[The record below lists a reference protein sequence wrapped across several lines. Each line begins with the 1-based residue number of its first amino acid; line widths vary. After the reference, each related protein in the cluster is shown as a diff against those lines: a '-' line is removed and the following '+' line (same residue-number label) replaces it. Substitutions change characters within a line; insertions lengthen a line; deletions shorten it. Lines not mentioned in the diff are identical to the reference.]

1 VKEVIVMNN
10 KLYKDMD
17 ESTYNSLNKIL
28 NYDKKFILL
37 STRRSNVLCEEL
49 DKISE
54 INNIRLIKYLLV
66 ISLDKDINIGFRAL
80 QHLKKI
86 LTSLKIKE
94 LMYFAEF
101 FRGSYYYSI
110 DSNFEKTYRNI
121 LLNNDK
127 RLIDRYDEE
136 AQYLYTALTLHSN
149 GYIRE
154 KALRSLEDF
163 NSEFKVKFIMLRI
176 NDWVKEIRALAS
188 KELRELISP
197 KYIDA
202 LIKCLPIIDR
212 MSNWGRDNHLELIK
226 QLELF
231 IKNINNYELLV
242 EIYKNS
248 DERSVRRLAFTYLL
262 DMKPTS
268 ELSKEFG
275 LKSYDVVILRKT
287 IDKINSIINEDNIE
301 LFYNVLKK
309 NKNVICKIEAINLL
323 EKMNK
328 SSYQD
333 DLIPYLFDKSY
344 SVRDHAR
351 YKLKKIGIVEF
362 RNYYLRELN
371 RNNYSTMIILKG
383 ICETGKREDV
393 KEIVKFLD
401 CEDVRIRILT
411 LNSICKLCPQ
421 NSIDYILDKIISD
434 DTLESKNA
442 RVCLENNISL
452 LNSDTIIELIEL
464 EGYKEHVYYNL
475 IKLTNR
481 LQKWEAIVVLLKVI
495 TMLGI
500 NYVEIINEE
509 IEIWVKSFNRSF
521 IKPSK
526 EQVIIIRKL
535 YMIQSY
541 NISTSNIRELESVL
555 ETISSF

>member
-1 VKEVIVMNN
+1 MNN
-10 KLYKDMD
+10 KLYKDLD

-37 STRRSNVLCEEL
+37 SPRRRNVLCEEL

-80 QHLKKI
+80 QHLKRI
-86 LTSLKIKE
+86 LTNLKTNE

-101 FRGSYYYSI
+101 FRGSYYYSM
-110 DSNFEKTYRNI
+110 DSYFDKTYRNI
-121 LLNNDK
+121 LLNNDR
-127 RLIDRYDEE
+127 RLIDRYDED
-136 AQYLYTALTLHSN
+136 AQYLYTVLTLHSN

-154 KALRSLEDF
+154 EALRSLKDF
-163 NSEFKVKFIMLRI
+163 NSEFKVKFVMLRI

-212 MSNWGRDNHLELIK
+212 MSSWGRDNHFELIK
-226 QLELF
+226 QLEFF
-231 IKNINNYELLV
+231 IKNINNYELLI

-248 DERSVRRLAFTYLL
+248 DERSVRRLVFTYLL
-262 DMKPTS
+262 DMKPTN
-268 ELSKEFG
+268 ELLKELG

-287 IDKINSIINEDNIE
+287 IDKINSIVNEDNIE
-301 LFYNVLKK
+301 LFYNILKK

-328 SSYQD
+328 SNYQD
-333 DLIPYLFDKSY
+333 ELIPYLFDKSY
-344 SVRDHAR
+344 SIRDHAR
-351 YKLKKIGIVEF
+351 YKLKKIGVVEY
-362 RNYYLRELN
+362 RGYYLRELN
-371 RNNYSTMIILKG
+371 KNNCRIIILLKG
-383 ICETGKREDV
+383 ISETGKREDV
-393 KEIVKFLD
+393 KEIVKFFN
-401 CEDVRIRILT
+401 CEDVRIRIFT
-411 LNSICKLCPQ
+411 LNSICKLDPE
-421 NSIDYILDKIISD
+421 NTINYILDKIISD
-434 DTLESKNA
+434 DTLESTNA

-464 EGYKEHVYYNL
+464 EGYKEHVYHNL
-475 IKLTNR
+475 IKLMNKF
-481 LQKWEAIVVLLKVI
+481 QKWEAIEYLLK
-495 TMLGI
+495 TMSILGI
-500 NYVEIINEE
+500 NYVELINEE
-509 IEIWVKSFNRSF
+509 IMLWVKNFNRSF

-535 YMIQSY
+535 YMIQSH
-541 NISTSNIRELESVL
+541 NISTSNKRELESVL